1 MITAKKVSIKSN
13 SFRSIEKLYQQAF
26 PKNEKLPIWI
36 LILMSLRKCADF
48 YAFYDKNVFC
58 GFTYLI
64 HYKKMTFV
72 LYLSTDSSVRSKG
85 YGGSILDWIQKAHQ
99 ENCIVLNIETVSK
112 NYDNF
117 EQRVKRQKFYFN
129 NGFQDTGYILY
140 DKKDIYDVLS
150 AKDCANF
157 SEDEYINLFRRFS
170 FGFITINLVKKGM

>member
-1 MITAKKVSIKSN
+1 MIIAKKVGIKLKV
-13 SFRSIEKLYQQAF
+13 IGIIKKLYQQTF
-26 PKNEKLPIWI
+26 PKNEKLPIW
-36 LILMSLRKCADF
+36 LLVLMSFRKCVDF
-48 YAFYDKNVFC
+48 YAFYDENMFC

-72 LYLSTDSSVRSKG
+72 LYLATDVSVRSKG
-85 YGGSILDWIQKAHQ
+85 YGSDILSWIVKAYPQ
-99 ENCIVLNIETVSK
+99 NYIVLNIETVSK

-150 AKDCANF
+150 TNTNF
-157 SEDEYINLFRRFS
+157 SEGEYRSLFRKFS
-170 FGFITINLVKKGM
+170 LGFVTSNLERK